1 MNILSGGLIVK
12 NNSLPIHKVGMTP
25 LVLFISILALTMV
38 SLCYI
43 NYNKSLTKELEK
55 NAMDDLTNSTYLA
68 KKSLDGK
75 INNIYH
81 DMHNLVTNYLENN
94 PTTDC
99 SDLKEYLTRFNN
111 VNSYGELSYI
121 PKSIL
126 QHNLKN
132 SKVDTEYRAFLNS
145 IFKGNDYIYAPA
157 DDTIIIQ
164 LAIPIT
170 IHENIIGC
178 VTNSY
183 TQENINSN
191 FKEATFNNNGTAMVV
206 THFYKTLKP
215 CIEDDFNSTK
225 FLSAITFQPGYS
237 YQKFSQ
243 SIENKE
249 SFMVHYNYNEDNVY
263 AYLTYSGYTNVYIAN
278 IVPSFYLE
286 MRSNYY
292 IDLSNKV
299 MMQIISCFIAL
310 FLFIIAIQ
318 IYNNNR
324 FRKSHDIL
332 LLQQERYNTILK
344 HSQGSIWE
352 FNITSET
359 LIKADPD
366 LGIYSAQFTIPNAGH
381 YYLEHNLIHPDDVAK
396 FIEFYDSARN
406 GAPEISTELRGK
418 DISGKYIWYEL
429 IGTTIRDQK
438 GHPITVIGQ
447 TNNINDKMMVFEE
460 LKESAKRDPLTKL
473 YNRRCGIEMIN
484 RILSSST
491 RSDIHALFMIDV
503 DNFKGINDTYGHTF
517 GDAVLLE
524 LSTKMLKVFH
534 NKHITARFGGD
545 EFIAFINY
553 VPNEDYIKSV
563 AAKICEIFSGIVT
576 NDSAKDKITGSI
588 GISLYPKDGTE
599 YDELFQ
605 KADMALYYSKNMGK
619 NCYSFYNPELMSSM
633 NYLPSVKDDTQEHYL
648 HTENKT
654 VIDSFILSN
663 TIEILCDA
671 KQLNISINLVINLI
685 GNYFELDHLCIYEL
699 SEDNQFL
706 EITFDWA
713 ADSTMK
719 ITNFITEIPIEIGR
733 ELLFYQ
739 SSSVGLFYH
748 NDVRSLPY
756 KDNKYTDIIKK
767 LHTRSIFQCGIRD
780 QGQHQAFVEAARNAQ
795 NRTWTKYELDTLT
808 MLSKVLGS
816 YLIKLRT
823 EETATE
829 LTRKD
834 LLTRSNNMFSFIEE
848 ATELVKGNPE
858 QQYILIY
865 TDINNFKSINENYG
879 YSEGDRILRTF
890 AESLSNLLTD
900 KETYGRV
907 NADKFIALLAFTN
920 EATLSTRLNKLNT
933 AMNKIPKT
941 LSDTYKITII
951 MGIYQIQKDDIDLTN
966 CIDRANIARKS
977 IQDRH
982 KTVYTYFDE
991 SMKSRL
997 SKQKEIEDIMED
1009 ALKNHEFVV
1018 YYQPKFKLDTG
1029 KICGAE
1035 ALVRWL
1041 RPDGSIITPNN
1052 FIPIFEDNGFI
1063 VEIDFYVLEQVCQK
1077 IRSLLDNKKRVVPIS
1092 VNFSRMHLRDRMLV
1106 PKLTN
1111 VVKEYNI
1118 PPELIEVEITESAL
1132 VEDNDYLLTIL
1143 QDIHSNGFK
1152 LSMDDFGSGLSSLNL
1167 LRELPFDV
1175 LKLDKD
1181 FFQKGTTTPR
1191 ERTIIEYI
1199 VKMALDLKM
1208 EIISEGVETQEQAD
1222 FLRSINCPIAQ
1233 GYLYEKPLPEDAFTK
1248 KYCND

>member
-1 MNILSGGLIVK
+1 MK

-25 LVLFISILALTMV
+25 LVFFISILALTMV
-38 SLCYI
+38 SLCYTH
-43 NYNKSLTKELEK
+43 YNKSLTEELEK
-55 NAMDDLTNSTYLA
+55 NAMDDLTSSTYLA
-68 KKSLDGK
+68 KKTLNGK

-81 DMHNLVTNYLENN
+81 DMHNLVNNYLEDNQN
-94 PTTDC
+94 IDC
-99 SDLKEYLTRFNN
+99 RDLDDYLDRFEN

-121 PKSIL
+121 PKSTL
-126 QHNLKN
+126 QLDLDSNET
-132 SKVDTEYRAFLNS
+132 DAEYKAFLDA
-145 IFKGNDYIYAPA
+145 IFKGKDYIYVPM

-164 LAIPIT
+164 LAVPIT
-170 IHENIIGC
+170 MDEKIVGC
-178 VTNSY
+178 VINSY
-183 TQENINSN
+183 TQENVDSN
-191 FKEATFNNNGTAMVV
+191 FTESTFDNNGMAMVI
-206 THFYKTLKP
+206 TYFYKTLKP
-215 CIEDDFNSTK
+215 CIVDDFSSTK
-225 FLSAITFQPGYS
+225 FLSEVNFYTGYS

-243 SIENKE
+243 SIQNNE
-249 SFMVHYNYNEDNVY
+249 SFMVHYNYNNDNVY
-263 AYLTYSGYTNVYIAN
+263 TYMTPSGYTNVYIAN
-278 IVPSFYLE
+278 IVPSVYLE
-286 MRSNYY
+286 KRSNYY
-292 IDLSNKV
+292 IDLSNRV
-299 MMQIISCFIAL
+299 MVQIVCCFIGL
-310 FLFIIAIQ
+310 FLFIISTQ
-318 IYNNNR
+318 IYNNKR

-352 FNITSET
+352 FNIASET

-366 LGIYSAQFTIPNAGH
+366 LGVYSAQFTIPNARH

-396 FIEFYDSARN
+396 FIEFYDNVRN
-406 GAPEISTELRGK
+406 GAPEMSSELRGK
-418 DISGKYIWYEL
+418 DIGGNYIWYEL
-429 IGTTIRDQK
+429 IGTTICDQK
-438 GHPITVIGQ
+438 GKPITVIGQ

-460 LKESAKRDPLTKL
+460 LKESAKRDSLTKL
-473 YNRRCGIEMIN
+473 YNRRYGIEMIN
-484 RILSSST
+484 RILNSSAEN
-491 RSDIHALFMIDV
+491 DMHALFMIDV

-524 LSTKMLKVFH
+524 LSTKMQKIFH
-534 NKHITARFGGD
+534 NEHITARFGGD
-545 EFIAFINY
+545 EFIAFINH
-553 VPNEDYIKSV
+553 VPTEDYIKSV
-563 AAKICEIFSGIVT
+563 ATKICEIFSGIVT
-576 NDSAKDKITGSI
+576 NDSVADKITGSI
-588 GISLYPKDGTE
+588 GISLYPKDGMK

-605 KADMALYYSKNMGK
+605 KADMALYYSKNIGK
-619 NCYSFYNPELMSSM
+619 NCYSFYTPELMSSM
-633 NYLPSVKDDTQEHYL
+633 DYLPSTKDDTQEHYL

-654 VIDSFILSN
+654 VIDSSILSN

-706 EITFDWA
+706 EVTFDWA
-713 ADSTMK
+713 ADPVMK
-719 ITNFITEIPIEIGR
+719 ITNFFTEIPIEMGR
-733 ELLFYQ
+733 ELQFYQ
-739 SSSVGLFYH
+739 NSSIGLFFH
-748 NDVRSLPY
+748 NDARSLPY
-756 KDNKYTDIIKK
+756 KDNKYTDVMKK
-767 LHTRSIFQCGIRD
+767 LHTRSIFQCGIRE
-780 QGQHQAFVEAARNAQ
+780 QGQHQAFVEAARNTQ

-808 MLSKVLGS
+808 MLSKVIGS

-829 LTRKD
+829 LTKKD
-834 LLTRSNNMFSFIEE
+834 LLTRSNNLFSFIEE
-848 ATELVKGNPE
+848 ATELVQNNPD

-865 TDINNFKSINENYG
+865 TDINNFKSINESYG

-890 AESLSNLLTD
+890 AESVNNLLTE

-920 EATLSTRLNKLNT
+920 EAMLSIRLSELNT
-933 AMNKIPKT
+933 AMNKIQKT
-941 LSDTYKITII
+941 LSDTYKIAII
-951 MGIYQIQKDDIDLTN
+951 MGIYRIQKDDIDLSS

-982 KTVYTYFDE
+982 KTVYAYFDE

-997 SKQKEIEDIMED
+997 SKQKEVEDIMED

-1063 VEIDFYVLEQVCQK
+1063 VELDFYVLEQVCQK
-1077 IRSLLDNKKRVVPIS
+1077 IHTLLNNNKRVVPIS

-1191 ERTIIEYI
+1191 ERIIIEYI

-1233 GYLYEKPLPEDAFTK
+1233 GYLYEKPLPEKIFTE
-1248 KYCND
+1248 KYCDN